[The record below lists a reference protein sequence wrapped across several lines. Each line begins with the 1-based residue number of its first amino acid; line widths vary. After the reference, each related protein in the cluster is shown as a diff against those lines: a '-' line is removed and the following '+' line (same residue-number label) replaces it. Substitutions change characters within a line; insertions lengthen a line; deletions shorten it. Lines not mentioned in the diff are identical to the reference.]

1 MLVKDGRIIKKLFTV
16 STMKVFYLNQR
27 NSRDY
32 EAIRVDLN
40 DVYLIERYYRQ
51 NKSIPLLRQMIVQIK
66 VVKSELYENY
76 CLY

>member
-1 MLVKDGRIIKKLFTV
+1 MVKDGRIIKKLFTV
-16 STMKVFYLNQR
+16 STTKVFYLNQR

>member
-51 NKSIPLLRQMIVQIK
+51 NKSIPLLRQIIVQIK

>member
-1 MLVKDGRIIKKLFTV
+1 MVKDGRIIKKLFTV

-40 DVYLIERYYRQ
+40 DVYLNERYYRQ
-51 NKSIPLLRQMIVQIK
+51 NKSISLLRQMIVQIK

>member
-1 MLVKDGRIIKKLFTV
+1 
-16 STMKVFYLNQR
+16 MKVFYLNQR

-32 EAIRVDLN
+32 QAIRVNLN

>member
-1 MLVKDGRIIKKLFTV
+1 MVKDGRIIKKLFTV

>member
-1 MLVKDGRIIKKLFTV
+1 MVKDGRIIKKLFTV

-51 NKSIPLLRQMIVQIK
+51 NKSIPLLRQIIVQIK

>member
-1 MLVKDGRIIKKLFTV
+1 
-16 STMKVFYLNQR
+16 MKVFYLNQR

-40 DVYLIERYYRQ
+40 DGYLIERYYRQ

>member
-1 MLVKDGRIIKKLFTV
+1 MVKDGRILKKLFTV

>member
-1 MLVKDGRIIKKLFTV
+1 
-16 STMKVFYLNQR
+16 MKVFYLNQR

-40 DVYLIERYYRQ
+40 DVYLIECYYRQ

>member
-1 MLVKDGRIIKKLFTV
+1 
-16 STMKVFYLNQR
+16 MKVFYLNQR

-51 NKSIPLLRQMIVQIK
+51 NKSIPLLRQIIVQIK

>member
-1 MLVKDGRIIKKLFTV
+1 MVKDGRILKKLFTV

-40 DVYLIERYYRQ
+40 DVYLNERYYRQ
-51 NKSIPLLRQMIVQIK
+51 NKSISLLRQMIVQIK

>member
-1 MLVKDGRIIKKLFTV
+1 MVKDGRIIKKLFTV
-16 STMKVFYLNQR
+16 STTKVFYLNQR

-51 NKSIPLLRQMIVQIK
+51 NKSIPLLGQMIVQIK

>member
-1 MLVKDGRIIKKLFTV
+1 
-16 STMKVFYLNQR
+16 MKVFYLNQR

-32 EAIRVDLN
+32 QAIRVNLN

-51 NKSIPLLRQMIVQIK
+51 NKSISLLRQMIVQIK

>member
-1 MLVKDGRIIKKLFTV
+1 
-16 STMKVFYLNQR
+16 MKVFYLNQR

>member
-1 MLVKDGRIIKKLFTV
+1 
-16 STMKVFYLNQR
+16 MKVFYLNQR

-40 DVYLIERYYRQ
+40 DVYLNERYYRQ
-51 NKSIPLLRQMIVQIK
+51 NKSISLLRQMIVQIK

>member
-1 MLVKDGRIIKKLFTV
+1 
-16 STMKVFYLNQR
+16 MKVFYLNQR
-27 NSRDY
+27 NSRDH

>member
-1 MLVKDGRIIKKLFTV
+1 MVKDGRIIKKLFTV
-16 STMKVFYLNQR
+16 STTKVFYLNQR

-40 DVYLIERYYRQ
+40 DVYLNERYYRQ
-51 NKSIPLLRQMIVQIK
+51 NKSISLLRQMIVQIK

>member
-1 MLVKDGRIIKKLFTV
+1 MVKDGRIIKKLFTV

-40 DVYLIERYYRQ
+40 DVYLNERYYRQ

-66 VVKSELYENY
+66 VAKSELYENY